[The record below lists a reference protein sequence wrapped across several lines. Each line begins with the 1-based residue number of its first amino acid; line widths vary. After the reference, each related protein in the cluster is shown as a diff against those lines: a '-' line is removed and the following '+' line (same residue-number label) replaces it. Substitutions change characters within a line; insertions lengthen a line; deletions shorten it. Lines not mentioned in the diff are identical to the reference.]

1 MKIMPT
7 SFLSLLL
14 VSFFTD
20 LAKNEVVNLIISS
33 LIDEN

>member
-14 VSFFTD
+14 VSFSTD
-20 LAKNEVVNLIISS
+20 LAENEVANLITSS